1 VATKARPSFS
11 KRQKERE
18 RQERRKKKLERR
30 AQRQADRRQGP
41 DLPPGENPEAGLI
54 APNGPPRPEEF

>member
-1 VATKARPSFS
+1 VATKARPSFN

-30 AQRQADRRQGP
+30 AQRQADRRQGS
-41 DLPPGENPEAGLI
+41 DLPSGENPEVGSI
-54 APNGPPRPEEF
+54 APGEPPRPEEF